1 MRIELS
7 AITTA
12 VVLSASLVSAQEA
25 KVVVVKNDTE
35 LRSALGRLEHGTVL
49 RIAAGNYSGG
59 NHVSGIKN
67 LTVEAATPQAG
78 KPLFTGGNTA
88 WQFSQC
94 ENLTV
99 RNLQINGQR
108 HNGINVDDG
117 GILDKP
123 IVGVRLEGLSIS
135 DIGPQGNCDGIKA
148 SGLKRLTITNCQIH
162 GWSGQGIDFV
172 GCHDAT
178 ISECLLTGKQGFNG
192 SAGIQMKGGSS
203 NVTITKC
210 RFINAGERPLNIG
223 GSTGLAYFRPQGA
236 SYEARNI
243 RVADCI
249 IEGSTCSA
257 AFVGVDGATFS
268 DNTILFPTKWI
279 FRILQ
284 ESQGDAFIPCRNVRI
299 EKNRIAFRRSAVT
312 TEINIGPATKP
323 ETFTFSGNT
332 WFAEDRPDHSR
343 PILPVQESS
352 GAYGKDPRETK
363 K

>member
-1 MRIELS
+1 MRFDLS
-7 AITTA
+7 ALATT
-12 VVLSASLVSAQEA
+12 VFLSSQLVPAQEA
-25 KVVVVKNDTE
+25 RVVLVKNDSE

-59 NHVSGIKN
+59 NHVSGIRK
-67 LTVEAATPQAG
+67 LTVEAATPQVG
-78 KPLFTGGNTA
+78 KPLFRGGNTA

-99 RNLQINGQR
+99 RDLQISGQR
-108 HNGINVDDG
+108 NNGINVDDG
-117 GILDKP
+117 GILDKL
-123 IVGVRLEGLSIS
+123 ILGVRLEGLSIS

-148 SGLKRLTITNCQIH
+148 SGLKQLTITNCQIH

-172 GCHDAT
+172 GCHDSI
-178 ISECLLTGKQGFNG
+178 ISNCLLTGKQGFNG
-192 SAGIQMKGGSS
+192 SAGIQLKGGSA

-223 GSTGLAYFRPQGA
+223 GSTGLAYFRPQGV

-243 RVADCI
+243 SVADCI
-249 IEGSTCSA
+249 IEGGRCSA
-257 AFVGVDGATFS
+257 GFVGVDGATFS
-268 DNTILFPTKWI
+268 GNTILYPTKWI

-284 ESQGDAFIPCRNVRI
+284 ESQGGAFTPCRNVRI
-299 EKNRIAFRRSAVT
+299 ENNRITFRRSAVN

-343 PILPVQESS
+343 PKLPVQEFS
-352 GAYGKDPRETK
+352 GAYGKDPREAK